1 MMHQDSLRNNVT
13 VVTQS
18 SFWDV
23 GNTQVLP
30 SIFSPNDKDAS
41 KRKIFKKK
49 KVEYRGTE
57 LLQSEGL
64 PAEYMCSL
72 GGMS

>member
-1 MMHQDSLRNNVT
+1 MMHQDSLRNSVT

-18 SFWDV
+18 SFWDF
-23 GNTQVLP
+23 GNSQVA
-30 SIFSPNDKDAS
+30 SQYIFPKGKDVS
-41 KRKIFKKK
+41 KRKIEKK
-49 KVEYRGTE
+49 KVEFRGTG

-72 GGMS
+72 GGMG